1 MKEFFLSGASSQ
13 PLHIDYR
20 AELNDE
26 QFQVVTEGDG
36 PCLVL
41 AGAGSGKTR
50 AVTYRVAWLLEHG
63 VPADRILLL
72 TFTNKAAKEMVVRAE
87 TLLKS
92 YPQGL
97 WAGTFHSVAN
107 RLLRMYGDRTPF
119 GRNFS
124 ILDEDDATDLM
135 KLCIKERKVKITGE
149 RFPSANVMKNIMS
162 YSVNARIPITQIIED
177 RHPALMAY
185 IADILEIAKKYAA
198 EKERQQ
204 TMDFD
209 DLLVKLLE
217 LLKNDND
224 LREQLATK
232 FAYVLVDEFQDT
244 NIIQAELVDLLSSVH
259 RNLLVVGDDAQSIY
273 SFRAAEIK
281 NILDFPEHYEGAKT
295 FRLLTNYRSTPEI
308 LAVANAVIKNN
319 KEQFKK
325 DLEAVVKSGD
335 LPLLVPAADERQE
348 AQYVTEQILELIEGG
363 TKLKQISVLFR
374 AAFHSQALEFE
385 LMKRNIPYEYRGG
398 MKFFERAHIKD
409 AIAHLRL
416 TRNVKD
422 GMAWIRALQLQ
433 PGFGLATASKAASFF
448 GELSDIGAALSSTPP
463 FSPKVMMGWK
473 KTADILATMLA
484 GYSPA
489 EMLRNF
495 AGSEGY
501 NEYLSAEYPNAR
513 ERREDLEQFS
523 VFAEQYQEIGPFLD
537 AIALT
542 GDFGVRVDDP
552 NASGTGDASVAP
564 TTDDKLILSTIHQA
578 KGLEWDSV
586 FIIHLAEGSFP
597 HQRSYGEEGGMAEER
612 RLFYVAATRARRR
625 LYFTYPVT
633 SGYEHIEIRQ
643 PSQFVKEIPK
653 EAVEEVRLRSALPS
667 WSSRGS
673 DSFDRSDLIGR
684 ARPNFNGAD
693 RNGWPRSSPGR
704 SDSFDEP
711 TIVLDDNGDRIS
723 KPSPGSFL
731 RDVDE
736 L

>member
-162 YSVNARIPITQIIED
+162 YSVNARLPITEIIED

-232 FAYVLVDEFQDT
+232 FAYILVDEFQDT

-363 TKLKQISVLFR
+363 TKLKQIAVLFR

-473 KTADILATMLA
+473 KTADILATMMA

-495 AGSEGY
+495 AGSDGY
-501 NEYLSAEYPNAR
+501 NEYLSAEYPNVR

-552 NASGTGDASVAP
+552 ASVGADATVGP
-564 TTDDKLILSTIHQA
+564 YDSTDDKLILSTIHQA

-643 PSQFVKEIPK
+643 PSQFVKEIPRD
-653 EAVEEVRLRSALPS
+653 AVEEVRLRTSTPS
-667 WSSRGS
+667 WAQNSYGRG
-673 DSFDRSDLIGR
+673 DYNKPYNRQVTQDFD
-684 ARPNFNGAD
+684 
-693 RNGWPRSSPGR
+693 
-704 SDSFDEP
+704 DEP
-711 TIVLDDNGDRIS
+711 TIVLDNHGERIS
-723 KPSPGSFL
+723 KPMPGSFL
-731 RDVDE
+731 RNIDD

>member
-1 MKEFFLSGASSQ
+1 MKEFVLTGDTGRE
-13 PLHIDYR
+13 LNIDYR

-26 QFQVVTEGDG
+26 QYEVVANGDG

-63 VPADRILLL
+63 VPPDRILLL
-72 TFTNKAAKEMVVRAE
+72 TFTNKAAKEMVVRTE
-87 TLLKS
+87 SLLKF

-124 ILDEDDATDLM
+124 ILDDDDAGDLM
-135 KLCIKERKVKITGE
+135 KLCIKERKVKITGD
-149 RFPSANVMKNIMS
+149 RFPSANVLKNLAS
-162 YSVNARIPITQIIED
+162 YAVNARRPIAELIEE
-177 RHPALMAY
+177 RHPQLIVY
-185 IADILEIAKKYAA
+185 TNDILEIIKKYAA
-198 EKERQQ
+198 EKERQK

-217 LLKNDND
+217 LLKTDDD
-224 LREQLATK
+224 LRRSLGNK

-244 NIIQAELVDLLSSVH
+244 NVIQAELVDLLSSEH

-273 SFRAAEIK
+273 SFRAAQIK
-281 NILDFPEHYEGAKT
+281 NILDFPSHYENART

-319 KEQFKK
+319 ADQFKK
-325 DLEAVVKSGD
+325 DLTAVVRNGE

-348 AQYVTEQILELIEGG
+348 AQYVTEQILELIEGN
-363 TKLKQISVLFR
+363 TKLKEIAVLFR

-398 MKFFERAHIKD
+398 LKFFERAHIKD
-409 AIAHLRL
+409 AVAHLRL
-416 TRNVKD
+416 VRNVKD
-422 GMAWIRALQLQ
+422 GMAWMRVLQLQ
-433 PGFGLATASKAASFF
+433 PGFGLATAGKAATYF
-448 GELSDIGAALSSTPP
+448 GEFSDIGAALSSIPP
-463 FSPKVMMGWK
+463 FSPKVQIGWR
-473 KTADILATMLA
+473 KTAEILSAMLA
-484 GYSPA
+484 GFTPS

-501 NEYLSAEYPNAR
+501 NEYLTSEYPNAR
-513 ERREDLEQFS
+513 ERREDLEQFALFS
-523 VFAEQYQEIGPFLD
+523 EQYSEIGPFLD

-552 NASGTGDASVAP
+552 EQKKEEEVSEDR
-564 TTDDKLILSTIHQA
+564 LILSTIHQA
-578 KGLEWDSV
+578 KGLEWDNV

-597 HQRSYGEEGGMAEER
+597 HQRAYGEEGGMAEER

-625 LYFTYPVT
+625 LYFTYPIT
-633 SGYEHIEIRQ
+633 SGYEHVEIRQ
-643 PSQFVKEIPK
+643 PSQFVKEIPRD
-653 EAVEEVRLRSALPS
+653 AVEEVRLRTSLPS
-667 WSSRGS
+667 WAQTSYGRPTYNKPRTTNN
-673 DSFDRSDLIGR
+673 DFD
-684 ARPNFNGAD
+684 
-693 RNGWPRSSPGR
+693 
-704 SDSFDEP
+704 DEP

-723 KPSPGSFL
+723 KPMPGSFL
-731 RDVDE
+731 RNIDD